1 MLNYNEVPGEGQTIF
16 LRYMGISLY
25 PLSLQQEIKSQEMKV
40 TMLKA
45 SIHYKRTFS
54 YSSSSKNP
62 RFLFKIMH
70 CISKGFY
77 FYLAENNKKILFYT
91 CLIFFGIYQFLIV
104 N

>member
-1 MLNYNEVPGEGQTIF
+1 MLNYNEVPGEGQAIF

-40 TMLKA
+40 TMLKV

-62 RFLFKIMH
+62 FF
-70 CISKGFY
+70 
-77 FYLAENNKKILFYT
+77 FYLKSCTVYLKDFIFIWQKIIKKFCFIL
-91 CLIFFGIYQFLIV
+91 V
-104 N
+104 